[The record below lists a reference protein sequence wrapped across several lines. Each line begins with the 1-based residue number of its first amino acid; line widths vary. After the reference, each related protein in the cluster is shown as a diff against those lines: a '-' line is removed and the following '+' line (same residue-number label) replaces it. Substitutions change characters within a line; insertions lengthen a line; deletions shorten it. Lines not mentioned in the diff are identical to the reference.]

1 MTAIFDNEITSKPA
15 AWLEAH
21 GDCLYRYA
29 MFRLRDMA
37 AAEDVVRET
46 LLAAQEAMNTHQG
59 NASERN
65 SLIEILKC
73 KIIVR
78 CSQIAWTREEFTA
91 DVRDDSYEF
100 FERSGEW
107 PGHWREQMAPTDW
120 QFDTTSALTRN
131 EFWETLDRCL
141 SDLPRA
147 MALAFTLREID
158 GLSPEEVCDVLNI
171 SHSNL
176 WSLLHHAR
184 MRLRNS
190 LEAELIHGEP
200 PKFEPT
206 SRAMAKQNGT
216 VGITQLD
223 KAVRSVQARFQVFV
237 RFPKVLRLIGWSG

>member
-1 MTAIFDNEITSKPA
+1 MTATLDNEVTAKPA
-15 AWLEAH
+15 VWLEAH

-29 MFRLRDMA
+29 MFRMRDIA

-46 LLAAQEAMNTHQG
+46 LLAAQEAMNTCRG

-73 KIIVR
+73 KIIDHCR
-78 CSQIAWTREEFTA
+78 QIAGNREEFSA
-91 DVRDDSYEF
+91 DVRDDAYEF
-100 FERSGEW
+100 FESSGEW
-107 PGHWREQMAPTDW
+107 PGHWREEMGPTEW
-120 QFDTTSALTRN
+120 HFDTTSGPKSD

-141 SDLPRA
+141 SELPRA

-158 GLSPEEVCDVLNI
+158 GLSSEEVCDVLNI
-171 SHSNL
+171 SRCNL

-184 MRLRNS
+184 MKLRNS

-206 SRAMAKQNGT
+206 SG
-216 VGITQLD
+216 GID
-223 KAVRSVQARFQVFV
+223 KRERNCWNC
-237 RFPKVLRLIGWSG
+237 PT